1 MSLTP
6 RPAGLLGDL
15 PGPEV
20 LATMSEGRVLL
31 QPIGAFEHHGPHLPL
46 CTDSLVIDAVAQAV
60 VADHPELEVS
70 LLPTLSYGL
79 SSEHV
84 WAPGTVTMSVT
95 TLLAVLDDVATGAVR
110 AGAERLA
117 LLNGH
122 GGNTHLLRVACRE
135 IRARH
140 GLATFLIHPSLPPD
154 NGGPPTDPR
163 EEGLGIHGGLS
174 ETSVVLYLRPDLVDM
189 TKAERSVPS
198 WVNEYD
204 TVGFGGT
211 AEFAWLS
218 NDLSPTGVAGDP
230 TLATAEA
237 GKLRFESAVTAVAGA
252 LTEISAFRF
261 PGGPKGDEWGAE

>member
-1 MSLTP
+1 MP

-15 PGPEV
+15 AGPDV
-20 LATMSEGRVLL
+20 LPTMGEGRVLL

-46 CTDSLVIDAVAQAV
+46 STDSLVVDAVAKAV

-84 WAPGTVTMSVT
+84 WAPGTVTLSVT
-95 TLLAVLDDVATGAVR
+95 TLLAVLDDIATAAVR
-110 AGAERLA
+110 AGAARLA

-135 IRARH
+135 IRAKH

-154 NGGPPTDPR
+154 NGGPPTDSR

-189 TKAERSVPS
+189 TRAERSVPS

-218 NDLSPTGVAGDP
+218 NDLSPSGVAGDP
-230 TLATAEA
+230 TLASVEA
-237 GKLRFESAVTAVAGA
+237 GKMRFEAAVTAVAAA
-252 LTEISAFRF
+252 LAEISTFRF
-261 PGGPKGDEWGAE
+261 PGGPKGEAWGRT

>member
-15 PGPEV
+15 AGPEV

-140 GLATFLIHPSLPPD
+140 GLATFL
-154 NGGPPTDPR
+154 
-163 EEGLGIHGGLS
+163 
-174 ETSVVLYLRPDLVDM
+174 
-189 TKAERSVPS
+189 
-198 WVNEYD
+198 
-204 TVGFGGT
+204 
-211 AEFAWLS
+211 
-218 NDLSPTGVAGDP
+218 
-230 TLATAEA
+230 
-237 GKLRFESAVTAVAGA
+237 
-252 LTEISAFRF
+252 
-261 PGGPKGDEWGAE
+261 